1 MSKCHI
7 FGNHVSQLMLKQ
19 MDKKMLKILYSVC
32 ANKFCIYIMSCAGP
46 FINCL
51 CFSGSWLLFWPC
63 TWSIGLAAEAGHLP
77 DLYIL
82 TLFGLGSFLMRG
94 SGCIINDMWDKEI
107 DRRVCNSQIDQFLI

>member
-1 MSKCHI
+1 M
-7 FGNHVSQLMLKQ
+7 
-19 MDKKMLKILYSVC
+19 
-32 ANKFCIYIMSCAGP
+32 
-46 FINCL
+46 
-51 CFSGSWLLFWPC
+51 FWPC

-107 DRRVCNSQIDQFLI
+107 DRRVCNTVNSEIFARILFSGIAFKHIFAMLKIATMA

>member
-7 FGNHVSQLMLKQ
+7 VGNQILWLMLKQ
-19 MDKKMLKILYSVC
+19 MDKKTFTILCSVC
-32 ANKFCIYIMSCAGP
+32 ANKYCYIMSCARP
-46 FINCL
+46 FISCF

-107 DRRVCNSQIDQFLI
+107 DRRVCYYQIDPFVI

>member
-1 MSKCHI
+1 M
-7 FGNHVSQLMLKQ
+7 
-19 MDKKMLKILYSVC
+19 
-32 ANKFCIYIMSCAGP
+32 
-46 FINCL
+46 
-51 CFSGSWLLFWPC
+51 FWPC

-107 DRRVCNSQIDQFLI
+107 DRRVCITVNSEIFARIFFLRIVFKHIFAMLKSQLGHDLPLSVNNSDFAISRGFYIHET